1 MADTLDAMSQPSWPG
16 PYEEPPAYPPPG
28 WPGQPLPQPAQTGA
42 RSGFGTAVTV
52 VSMILTVALW
62 IVAVL
67 GAAAAAWLSLFF
79 GMSADTCHATC
90 GPTPYDDQVYPTIF
104 GWIGGGL
111 AAGLVG
117 SIVMVFF
124 TRRWLWVWPVVS
136 ILCTVVGFLLGL
148 DLTMKSTEWTG

>member
-1 MADTLDAMSQPSWPG
+1 MTMPPWPG
-16 PYEEPPAYPPPG
+16 PHGQPPVYPAPGYPPV
-28 WPGQPLPQPAQTGA
+28 QPAPYPVAPAA
-42 RSGFGTAVTV
+42 RRKSAVGTTVTV
-52 VSMILTVALW
+52 VSVVLAVALW

-79 GMSADTCHATC
+79 AMSTDTCHATC

-111 AAGLVG
+111 LAGFAG

-124 TRRWLWVWPVVS
+124 TRRWLWVWPLVS
-136 ILCTVVGFLLGL
+136 ILCTVIGFLMGL
-148 DLTMKSTEWTG
+148 DLTVKATEWTG

>member
-1 MADTLDAMSQPSWPG
+1 MSQPPRPG
-16 PYEEPPAYPPPG
+16 PYGESPAYPPPA
-28 WPGQPLPQPAQTGA
+28 WPVPPQPLPVEPGG
-42 RSGFGTAVTV
+42 RSGLGTAVTV
-52 VSMILTVALW
+52 VSIIVTIALW

-79 GMSADTCHATC
+79 AMSTDTCHATC

-111 AAGLVG
+111 AAGLAG

-124 TRRWLWVWPVVS
+124 TRRWLWVWPALS
-136 ILCTVVGFLLGL
+136 IVCTVVGFLMGL
-148 DLTMKSTEWTG
+148 DLTVKATEWTG

>member
-1 MADTLDAMSQPSWPG
+1 M
-16 PYEEPPAYPPPG
+16 
-28 WPGQPLPQPAQTGA
+28 
-42 RSGFGTAVTV
+42 GTAVTV
-52 VSMILTVALW
+52 VSIIVTIALW

-79 GMSADTCHATC
+79 GMSTDTCHATC

-111 AAGLVG
+111 AAGVVG

-124 TRRWLWVWPVVS
+124 TRRWLWLWPVVS
-136 ILCTVVGFLLGL
+136 IACTIVGFLMGL
-148 DLTMKSTEWTG
+148 DLTVKSTEWTG